1 MSTTGYTVHSR
12 GQVVGTFWCQ
22 DCAAKTCDCFYLARA
37 QAHEIGCA
45 EVYGETGG
53 SEVLLAFIGVSGAV
67 AANEAREEALWAER
81 ERAGWKRPRRVRR
94 KHVVAA

>member
-37 QAHEIGCA
+37 QAHEIGHA

-53 SEVLLAFIGVSGAV
+53 REALLAFIGIAGGIEA
-67 AANEAREEALWAER
+67 EQAREDARWDAKEK
-81 ERAGWKRPRRVRR
+81 AGAWRPRRVRR
-94 KHVVAA
+94 KHVNAA